1 MGVAS
6 VPGRSG
12 ECGSKLGGNARQ
24 QDQRRR
30 SDIGGRPAS
39 AGRRDARKTAEW
51 LLTESAGASSW
62 TVVRT
67 QDPATQAQVLTASI
81 LRESPRAPNAPKRYR
96 GDNGA
101 AEVFGKAL
109 SALLDGKTQFTY
121 PVDEASEKIFKG
133 AKRNIRHGCGAAHCK
148 TETFGVS
155 KLAVPLSEQ
164 TLAVGNHLPQPA
176 RQALS
181 VCFTASSA
189 SR

>member
-81 LRESPRAPNAPKRYR
+81 CENRLAPQTRPNATAAITPRRRYS
-96 GDNGA
+96 
-101 AEVFGKAL
+101 VKP
-109 SALLDGKTQFTY
+109 S
-121 PVDEASEKIFKG
+121 
-133 AKRNIRHGCGAAHCK
+133 
-148 TETFGVS
+148 
-155 KLAVPLSEQ
+155 PLW
-164 TLAVGNHLPQPA
+164 
-176 RQALS
+176 
-181 VCFTASSA
+181 
-189 SR
+189 